1 MAKNKSEQYIIEL
14 GFKADLDTLKEQLK
28 DNTEEIDKVV
38 DGWVKKLKIL
48 EKAANQMGFTI
59 NEAFE
64 GIENAEIS
72 KAFDVVNNKAKT
84 LGFTLKEIGKYGV
97 QISEAFTGLG
107 QKITKITTKGTTEKY
122 VKSEAG
128 SNLYPDLDFDEML
141 ANETDRTTTY
151 LDIAGADKTSKE
163 NLKKNISDTL
173 KEYGQISEE
182 KQKEIL
188 DNFEQYV
195 SKMKVAYNKD
205 GLAIGEWVDVQVD
218 EYTRLTQAIKRFT
231 VEKEGIDGETITYSS
246 MERVG
251 GPKVNVDFK
260 KIQSD
265 GENLIK
271 TLSKLQQ
278 ERDRLL
284 LDSDSGKQ
292 VGNTLFANE
301 KEIDNII
308 NKLGSFGVTFDK
320 ETGEIKQ
327 DIQETTEYVRDFSS
341 VIEKSNQEISNNKAK
356 IADTKLNKDIEEYI
370 GLIKEVNNLDIE
382 LIKAKSA
389 KSSQNYIEEL
399 NRQLIVA
406 KEKQAGFSD
415 EVKSSTKALE
425 AQEEATNRLN
435 IAQGKIQNNIERT
448 GNLFG
453 SLKKQVL
460 TVAKNTFSYT
470 LAYKALNSGD
480 EALRKTIK
488 TVRELDTAMTE
499 IQMVTGETDEATREL
514 LNTYSEMGQQLGA
527 TTLDVAKGS
536 VEWLRQGK
544 TVEETNKLLT
554 ASTMLSKVGMIDAA
568 EATELMTAALNGFK
582 LSADDAMGIVD
593 KLSAVDLAY
602 ATSAEEIAVALQ
614 YVASSAGM
622 ANVSLDKMI
631 GLITVVSQTT
641 RLSAEQIGQSFKT
654 IIARMQNIKVGKFV
668 DDETGEALLNRSIA
682 A

>member
-1 MAKNKSEQYIIEL
+1 MAKINKEEYIIQL
-14 GFKADLDTLKEQLK
+14 GFKADLDSLKEQLK
-28 DNTEEIDKVV
+28 GNTEEIDKVV
-38 DGWVKKLKIL
+38 DAWYKKLDIL

-64 GIENAEIS
+64 GIKNAEIS

-128 SNLYPDLDFDEML
+128 SNLYPDLDFEEML

-231 VEKEGIDGETITYSS
+231 VEKEGIDGETVTYSS

-278 ERDRLL
+278 ERDKLL

-292 VGNTLFANE
+292 VGNTLSANE

-327 DIQETTEYVRDFSS
+327 NIQETTEYVRDFSS

-356 IADTKLNKDIEEYI
+356 IADTKLNKDIEEYV

-389 KSSQNYIEEL
+389 KSSQSYIEEL

-415 EVKSSTKALE
+415 EVKNSTKALE

-460 TVAKNTFSYT
+460 TVAKNTLSYT
-470 LAYKALNSGD
+470 LAYKALNSLD
-480 EALRKTIK
+480 EVVKKTIATTK
-488 TVRELDTAMTE
+488 ELDTAMTE

-514 LNTYSEMGQQLGA
+514 LNTYSEMGRQLGA

-536 VEWLRQGK
+536 IEWLRQGK

-568 EATELMTAALNGFK
+568 EATELMTA
-582 LSADDAMGIVD
+582 
-593 KLSAVDLAY
+593 
-602 ATSAEEIAVALQ
+602 
-614 YVASSAGM
+614 
-622 ANVSLDKMI
+622 
-631 GLITVVSQTT
+631 
-641 RLSAEQIGQSFKT
+641 
-654 IIARMQNIKVGKFV
+654 
-668 DDETGEALLNRSIA
+668 
-682 A
+682 

>member
-1 MAKNKSEQYIIEL
+1 MAKVNKEEYIIQL
-14 GFKADLDTLKEQLK
+14 GFKADLDSLKEQLK
-28 DNTEEIDKVV
+28 GNTEEIDKVV
-38 DGWVKKLKIL
+38 DAWYKKLDIL

-64 GIENAEIS
+64 GIKNAEIS
-72 KAFDVVNNKAKT
+72 KAFDIVNNKAKT

-151 LDIAGADKTSKE
+151 LGIAGADKTSKE

-195 SKMKVAYNKD
+195 RKMKVAYNKD

-231 VEKEGIDGETITYSS
+231 VEKEGMDGETITYSS

-278 ERDRLL
+278 ERDKLL

-292 VGNTLFANE
+292 VGNTLSANE

-327 DIQETTEYVRDFSS
+327 NIQETTEYVRDFSS

-356 IADTKLNKDIEEYI
+356 IADTKLNKDIEEYV

-389 KSSQNYIEEL
+389 KASQSYIEEL

-453 SLKKQVL
+453 SLKNQVL

-480 EALRKTIK
+480 EALRKTIE

-527 TTLDVAKGS
+527 TTLDIAKGS
-536 VEWLRQGK
+536 VEWLNLGHYK
-544 TVEETNKLLT
+544 
-554 ASTMLSKVGMIDAA
+554 
-568 EATELMTAALNGFK
+568 
-582 LSADDAMGIVD
+582 
-593 KLSAVDLAY
+593 
-602 ATSAEEIAVALQ
+602 
-614 YVASSAGM
+614 
-622 ANVSLDKMI
+622 
-631 GLITVVSQTT
+631 
-641 RLSAEQIGQSFKT
+641 SF
-654 IIARMQNIKVGKFV
+654 
-668 DDETGEALLNRSIA
+668 
-682 A
+682 

>member
-1 MAKNKSEQYIIEL
+1 MAKINKEEYIIQL
-14 GFKADLDTLKEQLK
+14 GFKADLDSLKEQLK
-28 DNTEEIDKVV
+28 GNTEEIDKVV
-38 DGWVKKLKIL
+38 DAWYKKLDIL

-64 GIENAEIS
+64 GIKNAEIS

-122 VKSEAG
+122 VKSDAG
-128 SNLYPDLDFDEML
+128 SNLYPDLDFEEML

-278 ERDRLL
+278 ERDKLL

-292 VGNTLFANE
+292 VGNTLSANE

-327 DIQETTEYVRDFSS
+327 NIQETTEYVRDFSS
-341 VIEKSNQEISNNKAK
+341 VIEKSNQEVSNNKAK
-356 IADTKLNKDIEEYI
+356 IADTKLNKDIEEYV

-399 NRQLIVA
+399 NRQLIAA

-480 EALRKTIK
+480 EALRKTIE

-568 EATELMTAALNGFK
+568 ESTELMTAALNGFK

-593 KLSAVDLAY
+593 KLSAVDL
-602 ATSAEEIAVALQ
+602 Q
-614 YVASSAGM
+614 
-622 ANVSLDKMI
+622 
-631 GLITVVSQTT
+631 
-641 RLSAEQIGQSFKT
+641 
-654 IIARMQNIKVGKFV
+654 
-668 DDETGEALLNRSIA
+668 
-682 A
+682 

>member
-1 MAKNKSEQYIIEL
+1 MAKINKEEYIIQL
-14 GFKADLDTLKEQLK
+14 GFKADLDSLKEQLK
-28 DNTEEIDKVV
+28 GNTEEIDKVV
-38 DGWVKKLKIL
+38 DTWVKKLKIL
-48 EKAANQMGFTI
+48 EKAASQMGFTI

-72 KAFDVVNNKAKT
+72 KAFDAVNNKAKT

-107 QKITKITTKGTTEKY
+107 QKVTKITTKGTTEKY

-231 VEKEGIDGETITYSS
+231 VEKEGADGETTTYSS

-251 GPKVNVDFK
+251 GPKVNIDFK

-292 VGNTLFANE
+292 VGNTLSANE

-327 DIQETTEYVRDFSS
+327 NIQETTEYVRDFSS

-399 NRQLIVA
+399 NRQLVVA

-415 EVKSSTKALE
+415 EVKNSTKALE
-425 AQEEATNRLN
+425 AQEEATNKLN

-453 SLKKQVL
+453 SLKKQAW
-460 TVAKNTFSYT
+460 TIAKNTLSYT
-470 LAYKALNSGD
+470 IAYKAINSLD
-480 EALRKTIK
+480 EVVKKAVAT
-488 TVRELDTAMTE
+488 TRELDTAMTE

-514 LNTYSEMGQQLGA
+514 LNTYSEMGKQLGA
-527 TTLDVAKGS
+527 TTLDISKGS

-544 TVEETNKLLT
+544 TIEETNKLLT

-568 EATELMTAALNGFK
+568 ESTELMTAALNGFK

-593 KLSAVDLAY
+593 KLSAVDL
-602 ATSAEEIAVALQ
+602 Q
-614 YVASSAGM
+614 
-622 ANVSLDKMI
+622 
-631 GLITVVSQTT
+631 
-641 RLSAEQIGQSFKT
+641 
-654 IIARMQNIKVGKFV
+654 
-668 DDETGEALLNRSIA
+668 
-682 A
+682 

>member
-38 DGWVKKLKIL
+38 DGWAKKLKIL

-64 GIENAEIS
+64 GIKNAEIS

-151 LDIAGADKTSKE
+151 LGIAGADKTSKE

-231 VEKEGIDGETITYSS
+231 VEKEGIDGETVTYSS

-278 ERDRLL
+278 ERDKLL

-292 VGNTLFANE
+292 VGNTLSANE

-327 DIQETTEYVRDFSS
+327 NIQETTEYVRDFSS
-341 VIEKSNQEISNNKAK
+341 VIEKSNQEVSNNKAK
-356 IADTKLNKDIEEYI
+356 IADTKLNKDIEEYV

-399 NRQLIVA
+399 NRQLIAA

-480 EALRKTIK
+480 EALKKTIK

-536 VEWLRQGK
+536 VEWLNLGH
-544 TVEETNKLLT
+544 
-554 ASTMLSKVGMIDAA
+554 
-568 EATELMTAALNGFK
+568 
-582 LSADDAMGIVD
+582 
-593 KLSAVDLAY
+593 Y
-602 ATSAEEIAVALQ
+602 
-614 YVASSAGM
+614 
-622 ANVSLDKMI
+622 
-631 GLITVVSQTT
+631 
-641 RLSAEQIGQSFKT
+641 
-654 IIARMQNIKVGKFV
+654 KFF
-668 DDETGEALLNRSIA
+668 
-682 A
+682 

>member
-1 MAKNKSEQYIIEL
+1 MAKINKEEYIIQL
-14 GFKADLDTLKEQLK
+14 GFKADLDSLKEQLK
-28 DNTEEIDKVV
+28 GNTEEIDKVV
-38 DGWVKKLKIL
+38 DTWVKKLKIL
-48 EKAANQMGFTI
+48 EKAASQMGFTI

-72 KAFDVVNNKAKT
+72 KAFDAVNNKAKT

-107 QKITKITTKGTTEKY
+107 QKVTKITTKGTTEKY

-231 VEKEGIDGETITYSS
+231 VEKEGADGETTTYSS

-251 GPKVNVDFK
+251 GPKVNIDFK

-292 VGNTLFANE
+292 VGNTLSANE

-327 DIQETTEYVRDFSS
+327 NIQETTEYVRDFSS

-399 NRQLIVA
+399 NRQLVVA

-415 EVKSSTKALE
+415 EVKNSTKALE
-425 AQEEATNRLN
+425 AQEEATNKLN

-453 SLKKQVL
+453 SLKKQAW
-460 TVAKNTFSYT
+460 TIAKNTLSYT
-470 LAYKALNSGD
+470 IAYKAINSLD
-480 EALRKTIK
+480 EVVKKAVAT
-488 TVRELDTAMTE
+488 TRELDTAMTE

-514 LNTYSEMGQQLGA
+514 LNTYSEMGKQLGA
-527 TTLDVAKGS
+527 TTLDISKGS
-536 VEWLRQGK
+536 VEWLNLGHYK
-544 TVEETNKLLT
+544 
-554 ASTMLSKVGMIDAA
+554 
-568 EATELMTAALNGFK
+568 
-582 LSADDAMGIVD
+582 
-593 KLSAVDLAY
+593 
-602 ATSAEEIAVALQ
+602 
-614 YVASSAGM
+614 
-622 ANVSLDKMI
+622 
-631 GLITVVSQTT
+631 
-641 RLSAEQIGQSFKT
+641 SF
-654 IIARMQNIKVGKFV
+654 
-668 DDETGEALLNRSIA
+668 
-682 A
+682 

>member
-1 MAKNKSEQYIIEL
+1 MAKINKEEYIIQL
-14 GFKADLDTLKEQLK
+14 GFKADLDSLKEQLK
-28 DNTEEIDKVV
+28 GNTEEIDKVV
-38 DGWVKKLKIL
+38 DAWYKKLDIL
-48 EKAANQMGFTI
+48 EKAANQMGFSI

-64 GIENAEIS
+64 GIENAKIS
-72 KAFDVVNNKAKT
+72 KAFDIVNNKAKT

-195 SKMKVAYNKD
+195 SRMKVAYNKD

-292 VGNTLFANE
+292 VGNTLSANE

-327 DIQETTEYVRDFSS
+327 NIQETTEYVRDFSS

-356 IADTKLNKDIEEYI
+356 IADTKLNKDIDEYI

-399 NRQLIVA
+399 NRQLVVA

-435 IAQGKIQNNIERT
+435 IAQGKIKNNIERT

-460 TVAKNTFSYT
+460 TVAKNTLSYT
-470 LAYKALNSGD
+470 LAYKAINSLD
-480 EALRKTIK
+480 EVVKKTIATTK
-488 TVRELDTAMTE
+488 ELDAAMTE
-499 IQMVTGETDEATREL
+499 IQMVTGETDKATREL

-527 TTLDVAKGS
+527 TTLDVAKG
-536 VEWLRQGK
+536 
-544 TVEETNKLLT
+544 
-554 ASTMLSKVGMIDAA
+554 
-568 EATELMTAALNGFK
+568 
-582 LSADDAMGIVD
+582 
-593 KLSAVDLAY
+593 
-602 ATSAEEIAVALQ
+602 Q
-614 YVASSAGM
+614 YTG
-622 ANVSLDKMI
+622 
-631 GLITVVSQTT
+631 
-641 RLSAEQIGQSFKT
+641 SF
-654 IIARMQNIKVGKFV
+654 
-668 DDETGEALLNRSIA
+668 
-682 A
+682 

>member
-1 MAKNKSEQYIIEL
+1 MAKINKEEYIIQL
-14 GFKADLDTLKEQLK
+14 GFKADLDSLKEQLK
-28 DNTEEIDKVV
+28 GNTEEIDKVV
-38 DGWVKKLKIL
+38 DAWYKKLDIL

-64 GIENAEIS
+64 GIKNAEIS

-151 LDIAGADKTSKE
+151 LGIAGADKTSKE

-231 VEKEGIDGETITYSS
+231 VEKEGIDGETVTYSS

-278 ERDRLL
+278 ERDKLL

-292 VGNTLFANE
+292 VGNTLSANE
-301 KEIDNII
+301 EEIDNII

-320 ETGEIKQ
+320 KTGEIKQ
-327 DIQETTEYVRDFSS
+327 NIQETTEYVRDFSS

-415 EVKSSTKALE
+415 EVKNSTKALE

-435 IAQGKIQNNIERT
+435 VAQGKIQNNIERT

-480 EALRKTIK
+480 EALKKTIK
-488 TVRELDTAMTE
+488 TARELDTAMTE
-499 IQMVTGETDEATREL
+499 IQMVTGETDKATREL

-568 EATELMTAALNGFK
+568 ESTELMTAALNGFK

-593 KLSAVDLAY
+593 KLSAVDL
-602 ATSAEEIAVALQ
+602 Q
-614 YVASSAGM
+614 
-622 ANVSLDKMI
+622 
-631 GLITVVSQTT
+631 
-641 RLSAEQIGQSFKT
+641 
-654 IIARMQNIKVGKFV
+654 
-668 DDETGEALLNRSIA
+668 
-682 A
+682 

>member
-1 MAKNKSEQYIIEL
+1 MAKINKEEYIIQL
-14 GFKADLDTLKEQLK
+14 GFKADLDSLKEQLK
-28 DNTEEIDKVV
+28 GNTEEIDKVV
-38 DGWVKKLKIL
+38 DAWYKKLDIL

-64 GIENAEIS
+64 GIKNAEIS

-151 LDIAGADKTSKE
+151 LGIAGADKTSKE

-292 VGNTLFANE
+292 VGNTLSANE

-460 TVAKNTFSYT
+460 TVAKNTLSYT
-470 LAYKALNSGD
+470 LAYKALNSLD
-480 EALRKTIK
+480 EVVKKAIK

-499 IQMVTGETDEATREL
+499 IQMVTGETDKATREL

-527 TTLDVAKGS
+527 TTLDVAKG
-536 VEWLRQGK
+536 
-544 TVEETNKLLT
+544 
-554 ASTMLSKVGMIDAA
+554 
-568 EATELMTAALNGFK
+568 
-582 LSADDAMGIVD
+582 
-593 KLSAVDLAY
+593 
-602 ATSAEEIAVALQ
+602 Q
-614 YVASSAGM
+614 YTG
-622 ANVSLDKMI
+622 
-631 GLITVVSQTT
+631 
-641 RLSAEQIGQSFKT
+641 SF
-654 IIARMQNIKVGKFV
+654 
-668 DDETGEALLNRSIA
+668 
-682 A
+682 